1 MAAEVP
7 NAAQLD
13 LGAERDEVSV
23 EQRASL
29 RWVVDVF
36 SASGEACCLSACG
49 DRLGA
54 RAVAAG
60 AASART
66 VASQSRASG
75 GGCDDN
81 HAMPVV
87 AHLLHSPVKGLA
99 LVERPSLRITSE
111 GAPFDRCFFVVD
123 AQGELAGSWSHGRLC
138 LTRADYDGETLTLH
152 LPDGAVVS
160 APDPVPGDEIAL
172 VWDSDEPAVG
182 NLVEGPWAAALSDVL
197 GEPVRLARVGPERG
211 GWSAFAVSMIGDA
224 SIAAL
229 GHGPLDARRFRM
241 GVGLTGGEPFE
252 EDEWIG
258 YDIAVGSTVL
268 AVREPCARCV
278 ATTRDPATGERD
290 FNALRAMIAERGA
303 ANLGIYCDVV
313 QPGVIAV
320 GDAVRVLG
328 RSAA

>member
-1 MAAEVP
+1 MGRFSTNRCVAES
-7 NAAQLD
+7 
-13 LGAERDEVSV
+13 R
-23 EQRASL
+23 L
-29 RWVVDVF
+29 RWV
-36 SASGEACCLSACG
+36 L
-49 DRLGA
+49 R
-54 RAVAAG
+54 
-60 AASART
+60 
-66 VASQSRASG
+66 
-75 GGCDDN
+75 DN

-160 APDPVPGDEIAL
+160 APDPLPGDEIAL

-290 FNALRAMIAERGA
+290 FNALRAMITERGA